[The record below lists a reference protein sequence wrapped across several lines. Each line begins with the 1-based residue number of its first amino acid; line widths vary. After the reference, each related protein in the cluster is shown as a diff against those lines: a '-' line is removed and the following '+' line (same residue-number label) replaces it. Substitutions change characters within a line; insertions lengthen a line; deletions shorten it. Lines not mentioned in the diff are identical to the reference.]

1 MPVFR
6 VVKNANYTTM
16 SNYHLRDKTLSLK
29 GKGLQSM
36 LFESA
41 GSVAAQRKGL
51 SEICLEGRD
60 SINAALRELEQHG
73 YLIRKQRRLPDGT
86 LGGIEYWI
94 YEKPQPCTENPDTDN
109 PVTAD
114 PAAGE
119 PWPENKAQI
128 ITNES
133 STEES
138 ITEGMGKALPPPVWA
153 ISKRFSLGWG
163 HGKLRQEFPAD
174 WQSRLERLS
183 EYMASTGKSYRN
195 HLATIRSWAKK
206 DAAEPKKQVYRH
218 ENYRFKEETA
228 YERCYGRFSG
238 AFYST
243 PGTAARTNM
252 PVRMV
257 CCTVPSATHPGSV
270 K

>member
-36 LFESA
+36 LLSLPDQWRY
-41 GSVAAQRKGL
+41 SVKGL

-138 ITEGMGKALPPPVWA
+138 ITEGDGKKPSRHRYGQYQNVFL
-153 ISKRFSLGWG
+153 SDGDME
-163 HGKLRQEFPAD
+163 KLRQEFPAD

-206 DAAEPKKQVYRH
+206 DAAEPKKQVYQH
-218 ENYRFKEETA
+218 ENYRFKE
-228 YERCYGRFSG
+228 GDSL
-238 AFYST
+238 
-243 PGTAARTNM
+243 
-252 PVRMV
+252 
-257 CCTVPSATHPGSV
+257 
-270 K
+270 